1 MRLRASL
8 DFHDGQPP
16 IAVGT
21 LAWSDDE
28 RRAYVEWSDEVRER
42 DLKIS
47 PFLVRDW
54 TRLHTTDNP
63 RAFHGLP
70 AVFGDSV
77 PDGWGRLLMDREL
90 LGRENAVPRPMAHLA
105 MVGAYGMGAMC
116 YEPADETAKRVSD
129 LSLDYFA
136 RTSDDIETID
146 HDVLAG
152 LRAVSGGSQGARP
165 KFVALLDE
173 QTSRYRDH
181 RSEWQPGLRHVL
193 IKRAARD
200 DLPSAVPV
208 EAAYARAAKAAGIAM
223 EETDIVRA
231 ANGERFFQ
239 TNRFDRSGSRRLHM
253 QSAAALT
260 DQDYRGGA
268 LTYENLFQISR
279 SLHGD
284 DRDAEQLLRRLVFN
298 VASVNQ
304 DDHAK
309 NHAWLMTRDGTWA
322 LSPAFDITHVRSPS
336 GYHAMG
342 LSRDDMDMHPGAI
355 LNLAGRHGIAEL
367 RARAIVRDVAD
378 VVETLPQILKDEGV
392 PPKTAKTIGTATLS
406 AMKQLPLRKPGRL
419 RTR

>member
-8 DFHDGQPP
+8 DFHDGQPQVD
-16 IAVGT
+16 VGT
-21 LAWSDDE
+21 LAWNDAE

-42 DLKIS
+42 DLKLS
-47 PFLVRDW
+47 PFLVSDW
-54 TRLHTTDNP
+54 TQLHTTRDL

-90 LGRENAVPRPMAHLA
+90 LGREENLPRPMAHLA
-105 MVGAYGMGAMC
+105 MVGRHGMGALC
-116 YEPADETAKRVSD
+116 YEPADEAAGRVSD

-136 RTSDDIETID
+136 RTSDDLEEID

-173 QTSRYRDH
+173 KTGRYRDH

-193 IKRAARD
+193 VKRAARD
-200 DLPSAVPV
+200 DLPSSVPI
-208 EAAYARAAKAAGIAM
+208 EAAYSQAARAAGISM
-223 EETDIVRA
+223 EDTDIVRSGD
-231 ANGERFFQ
+231 GERFFQ
-239 TNRFDRSGSRRLHM
+239 TDRFDRIEARRLHM

-260 DQDYRGGA
+260 DQNFRAGT
-268 LTYENLFQISR
+268 LTYESLFQISR

-284 DRDAEQLLRRLVFN
+284 DRDAEQLLRRLSFN
-298 VASVNQ
+298 VAAVNQ

-309 NHAWLMTRDGTWA
+309 NHAYLMTRDGAWM
-322 LSPAFDITHVRSPS
+322 LSPAFDITHARSPS

-342 LSRDDMDMHPGAI
+342 LSADDMDIRPQAI
-355 LNLAGRHGIAEL
+355 TNLAGRYGIEES
-367 RARAIVRDVAD
+367 RTREIVRDVAD
-378 VVETLPQILKDEGV
+378 VVDALPEFLKEQGV
-392 PPKTAKTIGTATLS
+392 PPKTRKAIGAATRTAV
-406 AMKQLPLRKPGRL
+406 KQLPLRRSGRD
-419 RTR
+419 RAR

>member
-1 MRLRASL
+1 VRLRASL

-16 IAVGT
+16 IGIGT
-21 LAWSDDE
+21 LAWNDTE

-47 PFLVRDW
+47 PFLVNDW
-54 TRLHTTDNP
+54 TRLFTTDNP

-90 LGRENAVPRPMAHLA
+90 LGRDNVLARPMAHLA
-105 MVGAYGMGAMC
+105 MVGRHGMGAMC
-116 YEPADETAKRVSD
+116 YEPADETARRVSD

-136 RTSDDIETID
+136 RTSNDIEKID
-146 HDVLAG
+146 HDVLSG

-173 QTSRYRDH
+173 KTGRYRDH
-181 RSEWQPGLRHVL
+181 RSEWHPGLKHVL
-193 IKRAARD
+193 VKRAARD
-200 DLPSAVPV
+200 DLPSAVLI
-208 EAAYARAAKAAGIAM
+208 EAAYAQAARAAGIVM
-223 EETDIVRA
+223 EETDAVRA

-239 TNRFDRSGSRRLHM
+239 TSRFDRSGARRLHM

-260 DQDYRGGA
+260 DQDYRAGA
-268 LTYENLFQISR
+268 LTYANLFQISR

-284 DRDAEQLLRRLVFN
+284 DRDAEQLLRRLAFN
-298 VASVNQ
+298 VAAVNQ

-309 NHAWLMTRDGTWA
+309 NHAWLMTRDGTWS
-322 LSPAFDITHVRSPS
+322 LSPAFDITHARSPS

-342 LSRDDMDMHPGAI
+342 LSRDDMDMRPKTI
-355 LNLAGRHGIAEL
+355 LSLAGRHGIEDA
-367 RARAIVRDVAD
+367 RARAIVQEVTY
-378 VVETLPQILKDEGV
+378 VVESLPDFLTDQCA
-392 PPKTAKTIGTATLS
+392 PPKTVKAIGVATRA
-406 AMKQLPLRKPGRL
+406 AMKQLPLRRSGQT

>member
-1 MRLRASL
+1 MRIRASL

-16 IAVGT
+16 IVVGT
-21 LAWSDDE
+21 LAWNDAE
-28 RRAYVEWSDEVRER
+28 RRAYVEWSDEARER
-42 DLKIS
+42 GLKIS
-47 PFLVRDW
+47 PLLVRDW

-90 LGRENAVPRPMAHLA
+90 LGRENSAARPMAHLA
-105 MVGAYGMGAMC
+105 MVGRHGMGAMC

-136 RTSDDIETID
+136 RTSDDIEKID
-146 HDVLAG
+146 HDVLSG
-152 LRAVSGGSQGARP
+152 LRAISGGSQGARP
-165 KFVALLDE
+165 KFVALFDE
-173 QTSRYRDH
+173 KTGRYRDH
-181 RSEWQPGLRHVL
+181 RSEWHPGLEHVL
-193 IKRAARD
+193 VKRAARD
-200 DLPSAVPV
+200 DLPSAVLI
-208 EAAYARAAKAAGIAM
+208 ETAYAHAAKAAGIVM
-223 EETDIVRA
+223 EDTDTVRA
-231 ANGERFFQ
+231 ATGERFFQ
-239 TNRFDRSGSRRLHM
+239 TSRFDRCGARRLHM
-253 QSAAALT
+253 QSAAAFT
-260 DQDYRGGA
+260 DQDYRSGA

-284 DRDAEQLLRRLVFN
+284 DRDAEQLLRRLAFN
-298 VASVNQ
+298 VAAVNQ

-342 LSRDDMDMHPGAI
+342 LSRDDMDMRLGAI
-355 LNLAGRHGIAEL
+355 LNLAGRYGIEEA
-367 RARAIVRDVAD
+367 RARAILQDIAD
-378 VVETLPQILKDEGV
+378 VVDSLPDFLTDQGT
-392 PPKTAKTIGTATLS
+392 PPKTAKAIGAATR
-406 AMKQLPLRKPGRL
+406 AVMKQLPLRRSGQT